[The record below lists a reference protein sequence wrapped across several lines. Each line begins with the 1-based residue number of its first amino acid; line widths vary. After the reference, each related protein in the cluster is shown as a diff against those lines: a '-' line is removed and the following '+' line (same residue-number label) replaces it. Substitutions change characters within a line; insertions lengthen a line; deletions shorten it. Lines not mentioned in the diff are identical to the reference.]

1 MSVAYK
7 NCQSCG
13 MPLARDE
20 QGGGTEKSGSKS
32 KMYCSHCYQDG
43 AFTKPDLTVE
53 EMREL
58 VKGKLVEFGFPRF
71 LTGLFTRNIP
81 KLQRWSSQK

>member
-1 MSVAYK
+1 METAYK

-20 QGGGTEKSGSKS
+20 QGGGSEQDGTKSN
-32 KMYCSHCYQDG
+32 MYCSHCYQNG
-43 AFTKPDLTVE
+43 EFTMPDLTVDQ
-53 EMREL
+53 MKIT
-58 VKGKLVEFGFPRF
+58 VKQKLVEFGFPRF

-81 KLQRWSSQK
+81 KLKRWSK